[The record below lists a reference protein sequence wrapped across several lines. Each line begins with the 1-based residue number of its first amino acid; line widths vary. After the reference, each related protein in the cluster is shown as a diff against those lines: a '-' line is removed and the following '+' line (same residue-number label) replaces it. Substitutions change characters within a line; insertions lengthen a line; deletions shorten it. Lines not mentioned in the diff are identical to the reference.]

1 MQRHLRASVNRRSF
15 LTAAAASVA
24 GVAFNSP
31 LCGRASADNGLTI
44 SLDGNVSGLKIVD
57 AGQVIQKKVCMLG
70 ASAVGKTSLVRRY
83 VESLYSDKY
92 LDSVGVKI
100 DKKEVDVAG
109 GRLVML
115 IWDIKGQ
122 DDFQSLRAA
131 YLRNASGILLVVDG
145 TRRQTLEVALEF
157 QGKIHEGDGPPPS
170 VVLMLN
176 KLDLSNQWE
185 VRDSDLENLVA
196 KKISIIKGSA
206 KTGNG
211 VDDAFLTLAGKMV
224 TRAAVKVMPANAPLA
239 RPL

>member
-1 MQRHLRASVNRRSF
+1 
-15 LTAAAASVA
+15 
-24 GVAFNSP
+24 
-31 LCGRASADNGLTI
+31 
-44 SLDGNVSGLKIVD
+44 VD

-109 GRLVML
+109 RKLVML

-157 QGKIHEGDGPPPS
+157 QGKIHEGDGPAPS

-239 RPL
+239 QPL